1 MVAARTR
8 LQAARLERNWKQS
21 HVLAE
26 LRRLAQ
32 RYRFPIA
39 EGASLKTMLSRW
51 ENGHSGIGVDYR
63 RLLCEIYG
71 KDDAELGFTDQQ
83 GVSPSDPAEELRQR
97 LAAAASVNP
106 GLVQL
111 LAAQTD
117 HLRVMDCQFG
127 ALPLLD
133 QMRAHVRQAEELLAH
148 AVLSTQRQPLA
159 SVLSDAA
166 ALAGWQAIDRAALEQ
181 AWRCHETAKAAAREA
196 ESPVL
201 LAHAAAQ
208 QAYILAELGRPSQ
221 AVAFARETRVAAQ
234 GTVPALVT
242 AWLWAVEGEL
252 AADIGDRRDC
262 LSAFEAADRALPND
276 PVDPELPYVVLDAVH
291 LARWRGSALARLRD
305 ADAIDYL
312 YVALDAMESGFARA
326 RAALHTDLAYAHA
339 AAGDHGQARVHLR
352 QAGDLAHRIG
362 STRQRRR
369 VEQLALPA

>member
-32 RYRFPIA
+32 CYRIPIA

-51 ENGHSGIGVDYR
+51 ENGHSGVGSDYR
-63 RLLCEIYG
+63 RLFCGIYG

-83 GVSPSDPAEELRQR
+83 GVFLSDPAEELRQR
-97 LAAAASVNP
+97 LATAASVNP
-106 GLVQL
+106 SLVRL

-117 HLRVMDCQFG
+117 QLRVMDRQFG

-133 QMRAHVRQAEELLAH
+133 QMRAHVTHAEELLAH

-208 QAYILAELGRPSQ
+208 QAYILAELGWPSQ
-221 AVAFARETRVAAQ
+221 AVALARETRVAAQ

-252 AADIGDRRDC
+252 AADTGNRRDC
-262 LSAFEAADRALPND
+262 LSAFEAAEHALPGD

-291 LARWRGSALARLRD
+291 LARWRGSALARLGD

-312 YVALDAMESGFARA
+312 YAALHAMESGFARA

-339 AAGDHGQARVHLR
+339 AVGDHDQARVHLR
-352 QAGDLAHRIG
+352 QAGDLAWRIG
-362 STRQRRR
+362 STRQCRR
-369 VEQLALPA
+369 VEQLALPG